1 MKRLSGC
8 AEARLDALCPLRQ
21 EVRRDLLLEV
31 KKHKVWKLL
40 RQIPRIGPIRA
51 AVLMAVMQAP
61 RRFRAKRQLWNYCGL
76 GLETPTLELRTTP
89 LAPPI

>member
-1 MKRLSGC
+1 MKQLSGC
-8 AEARLDALCPLRQ
+8 AEAQLDALCSLRQ
-21 EVRRDLLLEV
+21 EVRGDLLLEV

-61 RRFRAKRQLWNYCGL
+61 HRFRTKRQLWNYCGL
-76 GLETPTLELRTTP
+76 GLETLTLELRTTP